1 MTIYIFLI
9 LYKIWTSYY
18 PNCLFFYPTS
28 WVANLRARWPDFLP
42 RRFQWRNSLYVTH
55 STNFLSLVSYFG
67 PNKICST
74 FFLMCMKTTSV
85 NTMQNYCGKFFTQFE
100 LSFPSF
106 NYLNWV
112 HFNFLT
118 LNLYFNRGKKLSN
131 QSQQNLYYLSE
142 ALATCFGLIMP
153 LSGHCTRQISGIM

>member
-1 MTIYIFLI
+1 MNFLLPELSFFFIQLREWRISEQGDQIFFHDAFSGETLYMLHI
-9 LYKIWTSYY
+9 LQIFWV
-18 PNCLFFYPTS
+18 LFPTS
-28 WVANLRARWPDFLP
+28 DLTKSVLHSFLCVWKP
-42 RRFQWRNSLYVTH
+42 H
-55 STNFLSLVSYFG
+55 
-67 PNKICST
+67 
-74 FFLMCMKTTSV
+74 
-85 NTMQNYCGKFFTQFE
+85 TMQNYCGKFFTQFE

-112 HFNFLT
+112 YFNFLT
-118 LNLYFNRGKKLSN
+118 LNLYFNRGKKLSH